1 MKHNKSLLSLAIGSI
16 IFLNYSNSV
25 HATTSNSTISG
36 GNITMNDND
45 IFSYDSKTNSGNNT
59 IIDLKSEADS
69 LKINGKAHII
79 TQSTEG
85 YNTAISAK
93 NGSTVDL
100 GSGTLVES
108 TSSLGT
114 ILGLHIEGSNT
125 TVNGNDL
132 TINATAARGS
142 ASGLSLKNANV
153 NLTGNTK
160 INASTKGFLLAIELA
175 NNSSLSIDHLELNG
189 QNEGGD
195 GYGILVKDGSH
206 LSLGDNSSITVE
218 RDNGLYATGSG
229 TTVNVNKTTI
239 ESKHGHAVNA
249 QANSIV
255 NLGTGS
261 TVSNDFLMSIWSVD
275 NALVLADHL
284 TVNHTGG
291 DDAVQA
297 AVGGVIKI
305 GAGSHVTSSSGG
317 IGVLKDSTFDF
328 IGTADERNS
337 VTVSDSHAATSQG
350 EDATLNIK
358 NTDIIASSATAN
370 SIATGLFSYNKGV
383 INAENMNIS
392 IDESGF
398 AAYAWLGG
406 VINLSGN
413 TVINASSNRKS
424 ALATVGSNSEI
435 HVTGHAMINGNIFAA
450 GSNSLI
456 DLDITNGS
464 IINGYTTIDTVTPGA
479 KLNLKMTDSTW
490 NMVNDSSVTNLNL
503 DSSVVNFNK
512 TGFETLTIDALQGTN
527 GIFNIRTDIVGQEG
541 DLLVINNSA
550 KGNHKLTITNNGS
563 SETDGSETLTVVQA
577 NDNQA
582 SFDLTNKV
590 ELGAYEYNLRRVN
603 GSPNDVELY
612 SSRKKS
618 SSADAAGSLS
628 TIGYLANYVENQ
640 TLLQRLGDLRNG
652 QILNTQNHG
661 FWIKGFGGKLNSFT
675 GSGFSGFDADYVG
688 TMLGADKEIE
698 VQDGHLLVGGV
709 VGFTKISPDYR
720 KGSGS
725 GKNYSASLY
734 ATYLLDNGLY
744 VDSILKYN
752 NLTNRFNV
760 RDTADQLVKG
770 TGKTQGISLSA
781 ELGKRFWLTEENQGR
796 YIEPQIQLTYGYQN
810 GDSVHSSNGLKVG
823 LSHYNSILAR
833 ASSILG
839 YQTQGENPTNFYVKL
854 GIIKEMSGS
863 VSYRFN
869 DGDKHSYSFNSG
881 WFNGGLGAN
890 VNVNKQHSFY
900 TEADYSAGHSFNNLM
915 FNAGYR
921 FSF

>member
-16 IFLNYSNSV
+16 IFLNYSNNV
-25 HATTSNSTISG
+25 NATTSNTTISG

-45 IFSYDSKTNSGNNT
+45 FFLFDIKTIIANNT
-59 IIDLKSEADS
+59 IIDLKSEDDS

-79 TQSTEG
+79 TKSTEG

-93 NGSTVDL
+93 KGSTVDL
-100 GSGTLVES
+100 GSGTLIES

-114 ILGLHIEGSNT
+114 ILGLNIEGSNT

-132 TINATAARGS
+132 TINAAANGS

-218 RDNGLYATGSG
+218 KDNGLYATGSG

-239 ESKHGHAVNA
+239 ESKKGHAVNA

-261 TVSNDFLMSIWSVD
+261 TVTNNHLASIFSAS
-275 NALVLADHL
+275 NALVSADHL
-284 TVNHTGG
+284 TVNHTGVDG
-291 DDAVQA
+291 AVQA
-297 AVGGVIKI
+297 AGGVIKI
-305 GAGSHVTSSSGG
+305 GAGSHITSFSCG
-317 IGVLKDSTFDF
+317 IDAIEDSTIDF

-337 VTVSDSHAATSQG
+337 VTASGSSAASSRG
-350 EDATLNIK
+350 ESTILNIK
-358 NTDIIASSATAN
+358 NTDIIASS
-370 SIATGLFSYNKGV
+370 SIANGLLSNEKGV

-392 IDESGF
+392 IDGSGI
-398 AAYAWLGG
+398 AAYALSGG

-413 TVINASSNRKS
+413 TVINASSNHNS

-435 HVTGHAMINGNIFAA
+435 YVTGHAMINGNIFAA

-490 NMVNDSSVTNLNL
+490 NMVNDSSVTNLHL
-503 DSSVVNFNK
+503 DNSVVNFNK
-512 TGFETLTIDALQGTN
+512 TGFETLTIDTLQGTN
-527 GIFNIRTDIVGQEG
+527 GIFNIRTDIVGQDG

-612 SSRKKS
+612 SPHKKS